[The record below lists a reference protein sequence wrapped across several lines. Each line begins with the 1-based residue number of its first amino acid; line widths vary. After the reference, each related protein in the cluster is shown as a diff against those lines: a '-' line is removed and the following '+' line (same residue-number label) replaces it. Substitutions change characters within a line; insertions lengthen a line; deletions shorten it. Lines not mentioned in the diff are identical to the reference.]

1 MLDDLAVELGVG
13 EDLRVGPEP
22 NDGAGVIGLADDLDA
37 AFGHPTRELL
47 VVNLSVPVHP
57 DLQALTQEVDRRHA
71 DSMQARRDLV
81 AAPTELAAGVES
93 REDQLQG
100 GKAFLLVDF
109 DRDAAAVVVDLD
121 AAVAVNADVDP
132 DLAARHGL
140 TNGG

>member
-57 DLQALTQEVDRRHA
+57 DLQALPQEVDRRHA
-71 DSMQARRDLV
+71 DSMQARRNLA
-81 AAPTELAAGVES
+81 AAPAELAPGVEP
-93 REDQLQG
+93 RTPHLQPAN
-100 GKAFLLVDF
+100 AFLPLDLP
-109 DRDAAAVVVDLD
+109 RAPPASVV
-121 AAVAVNADVDP
+121 
-132 DLAARHGL
+132 
-140 TNGG
+140 